1 MHRSTNHPSLLGF
14 ARLSLWLGIVG
25 FGGGFAIAQR
35 VRHTVVEKERWLAE
49 REYLDAFAVACA
61 LPGTSSTNLLTIL
74 GLRFHGVRGALA
86 AATAFLMPSVAL
98 MLAFGAAY
106 GHVRGVGTISAVLDG
121 MSVATVGVVAAAAV
135 DLGRS
140 TLTRRTHWVLAAA
153 SVVLLA
159 FHLLNLLEVVAGA
172 ALLGVLLL
180 RTPPDAAPAKRVS
193 AEEEAFPPASLR
205 SVMPFASAFAFLGA
219 PAALLFVVFAR
230 IGLVTFG
237 GGFAM
242 IPAIEHE
249 VVATRGWLTEGVFND
264 AIVLGQIT
272 PGPVAIASTFIGYR
286 VAGLGGAAL
295 ATLGMFAPPFVL
307 SVLAGRSIAA
317 FRANRAVDGALRGV
331 GPAIVGVVAA
341 AAIALG
347 RTSLHTMPG
356 GLIAVGAF
364 AWLVVFRRGSP
375 LLPLAVG
382 GAATWL
388 MSL

>member
-1 MHRSTNHPSLLGF
+1 MQRPSTHPSLLAF

-35 VRHTVVEKERWLAE
+35 VRHRIVDEERWLAE
-49 REYLDAFAVACA
+49 QEYLDAFAVACA

-86 AATAFLMPSVAL
+86 AATAFLAPSTAL
-98 MLAFGAAY
+98 MITCGAVY
-106 GHVRGVGTISAVLDG
+106 GRVRGISAISAVLDG
-121 MSVATVGVVAAAAV
+121 MSAATVGVVAAAAV
-135 DLGRS
+135 DLGRT
-140 TLTRRTHWVLAAA
+140 TLTRRIHWVLATG
-153 SVVLLA
+153 SVALLA

-180 RTPPDAAPAKRVS
+180 RPPSEAAPAKKTS
-193 AEEEAFPPASLR
+193 AEQAFPPASLR
-205 SVMPFASAFAFLGA
+205 SVMPFAPALAFLGA
-219 PAALLFVVFAR
+219 HAALLFVVFAR

-249 VVATRGWLTEGVFND
+249 VVATRGWLTEAAFND

-286 VAGLGGAAL
+286 VAGFGGAAL

-307 SVLAGRSIAA
+307 SVLAGHSIAA

-341 AAIALG
+341 AAIAIG
-347 RTSLHTMPG
+347 RTSVHTIPG
-356 GLIAVGAF
+356 GLIAIGAF
-364 AWLVVFRRGSP
+364 AWLVVFRRASP

-382 GAATWL
+382 GAATWIL
-388 MSL
+388 SR

>member
-1 MHRSTNHPSLLGF
+1 MQRATPHPSLLGF
-14 ARLSLWLGIVG
+14 TRLALWLGIVG

-35 VRHTVVEKERWLAE
+35 VRHRIVEKERWLAE
-49 REYLDAFAVACA
+49 QEYLDAFAVACA

-86 AATAFLMPSVAL
+86 AAIAFLMPSVAL
-98 MLAFGAAY
+98 MVAFGAIY
-106 GHVRGVGTISAVLDG
+106 GHVRGVGALSAVLDG

-135 DLGRS
+135 DLGRT
-140 TLTRRTHWVLAAA
+140 TLTRRTHWMLAAA
-153 SVVLLA
+153 SVTLLA

-180 RTPPDAAPAKRVS
+180 RPPSDAVPAKRAS

-205 SVMPFASAFAFLGA
+205 SVMPFAPALAFLGA
-219 PAALLFVVFAR
+219 PLLLFVVFAR

-249 VVATRGWLTEGVFND
+249 VVATRGWLTEGAFND

-286 VAGLGGAAL
+286 VAGLVGAAL

-341 AAIALG
+341 AAIAIG
-347 RTSLHTMPG
+347 RTSVHTMPG
-356 GLIAVGAF
+356 GWIAVGAF
-364 AWLVVFRRGSP
+364 VWLVVFRRASP

-388 MSL
+388 MSR